1 MWGNKMSSLEELKAR
16 NEAPEWLT
24 EAAWKTL
31 KNGYLLE
38 NETPRDMWLRVSRA
52 AASRLNK
59 PELAERFFDA
69 FWKGWLGG
77 ATPVLANM
85 GTERGLPISC
95 FGATMPDSV
104 DGIFKTVHELAM
116 LSKHGGGVG
125 IGMSRIRGRGAEIK
139 QGKNGKSE
147 GVVPWAKVVDSA
159 TIATS
164 QGSVRRG
171 ASSVNLHVDH
181 VDIKEFLR
189 IRRQTGDVNRQCLN
203 LHHCVV
209 ISDQFMERVEQGDRE
224 ARELWVEI
232 LKERMETG
240 EPYIMFE
247 GNVNKANPESYK
259 KNGLK
264 VEMTNIC
271 SEITLHTDEDHSFVC
286 CLSSLNLAKWDEW
299 KDTDLPKIAVY
310 FLDGVMSE
318 FIDKARSIPGFERT
332 VRFAEK
338 SRALGVGVMGWHTLL
353 QQKGIP
359 FESFRAMQLNSEI
372 FRTIQQKTRE
382 ASMEMAQ
389 EYGEPEWCVGTG
401 MRHTHLTAIA
411 PTRSNSIIS
420 GGVSYGIEPVVAN
433 AYADKTSKGV
443 FLVKNPT
450 LEALLK
456 QKGKD
461 NDEVW
466 KSIVVN
472 GGSVQHLVFL
482 TQEEKMVFKTARE
495 INQKAIIQQAAQR
508 QKFIDQSQSLNLFF
522 YANVDPK
529 LFHEIH
535 FEAWKL
541 GVKTLY
547 YCRSSSVLKADAAS
561 REAKESQAAT
571 KDECLT
577 CHG

>member
-1 MWGNKMSSLEELKAR
+1 
-16 NEAPEWLT
+16 
-24 EAAWKTL
+24 
-31 KNGYLLE
+31 
-38 NETPRDMWLRVSRA
+38 MWLRVSRA

-203 LHHCVV
+203 LHHCIV
-209 ISDQFMERVEQGDRE
+209 ISDQFMEKVEQGDRE

-353 QQKGIP
+353 QQKGVP

-382 ASMEMAQ
+382 ASMEMA
-389 EYGEPEWCVGTG
+389 
-401 MRHTHLTAIA
+401 
-411 PTRSNSIIS
+411 
-420 GGVSYGIEPVVAN
+420 
-433 AYADKTSKGV
+433 
-443 FLVKNPT
+443 F
-450 LEALLK
+450 
-456 QKGKD
+456 
-461 NDEVW
+461 
-466 KSIVVN
+466 
-472 GGSVQHLVFL
+472 
-482 TQEEKMVFKTARE
+482 
-495 INQKAIIQQAAQR
+495 
-508 QKFIDQSQSLNLFF
+508 
-522 YANVDPK
+522 
-529 LFHEIH
+529 
-535 FEAWKL
+535 
-541 GVKTLY
+541 
-547 YCRSSSVLKADAAS
+547 
-561 REAKESQAAT
+561 
-571 KDECLT
+571 
-577 CHG
+577 